1 VTTDSAAAKPANE
14 VTADRSLEAGLLTP
28 SETSLPTLPATAA
41 SASEPY
47 RELIENGLALGRN
60 AMSIWQ
66 EMVDRHGFTGAY
78 ESVKRF
84 VRKLRGPSSPE
95 ARAVI
100 ITEPGEDYGK
110 FRVMVRRSRQPARFR
125 AYHRDLSNLL
135 FP

>member
-1 VTTDSAAAKPANE
+1 MTTDPPTAKPANE
-14 VTADRSLEAGLLTP
+14 VTADPPPEAGLLPP
-28 SETSLPTLPATAA
+28 SETNGATPPATAA
-41 SASEPY
+41 SVSEPF
-47 RELIENGLALGRN
+47 RELIENGLARGRN

-100 ITEPGEDYGK
+100 TTAPGEDYGK
-110 FRVMVRRSRQPARFR
+110 FRVMVRGGADSSVLTENLRRDSRW
-125 AYHRDLSNLL
+125 YIT
-135 FP
+135 

>member
-1 VTTDSAAAKPANE
+1 MQLQTEHDEHGKEDLYPLVAETQGRSAPPCYFDGTYDSIE
-14 VTADRSLEAGLLTP
+14 RILADRAIMGDSLDVQQTLL
-28 SETSLPTLPATAA
+28 ATAA

-47 RELIENGLALGRN
+47 RELIENRLGLGRN

-84 VRKLRGPSSPE
+84 VRKLRGPTAPE

-100 ITEPGEDYGK
+100 TTPPGE
-110 FRVMVRRSRQPARFR
+110 
-125 AYHRDLSNLL
+125 
-135 FP
+135 